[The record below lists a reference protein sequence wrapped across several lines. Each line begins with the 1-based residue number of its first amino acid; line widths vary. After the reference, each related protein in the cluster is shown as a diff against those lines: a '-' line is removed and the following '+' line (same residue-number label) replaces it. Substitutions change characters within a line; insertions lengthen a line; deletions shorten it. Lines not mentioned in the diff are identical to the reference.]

1 MILELAHEC
10 VADFII
16 TENTTDFTF
25 NSYNQTQ
32 IVPPKQY
39 REQRYSD

>member
-16 TENTTDFTF
+16 TGNKTDFTF

-32 IVPPKQY
+32 IVTPKQY
-39 REQRYSD
+39 WEPCYSD